1 MFKNNSYHF
10 IIIFGLLALVPLF
23 FKGYTVFIL
32 PQYIL
37 FGILAMSLA
46 FIWGNAG
53 ILSFGQAS
61 FFAIGGY
68 AFGLLI
74 KFYPEINHFFLG
86 SLIILFLGFVIAAIA
101 GYFLFSAGV
110 KSTYFVLATLA
121 LSILTEQ
128 LAVTK
133 SNLTGGWNGLFVDR
147 INITIGDFILVDL
160 GGDFK
165 IFYLILVIALLSYL
179 ALNFLEKNKI
189 GKVLKGIRE
198 NEDRMLALGYKT
210 SFYKTLAFGIS
221 GAFAALAGALYATHA
236 NFISPSVAG
245 VLFSTEVVVWVAIG
259 GRYSLL
265 GAFAGGIIVSFLSNY
280 LSTITPEYWQ
290 LFLGIV
296 FIITIIFFKD
306 GLAGI
311 FKNNLKIRNSN
322 G

>member
-68 AFGLLI
+68 AFGLLL

-86 SLIILFLGFVIAAIA
+86 SLIILFLGFVIAAIT

-147 INITIGDFILVDL
+147 INITVGDFILVDL

-265 GAFAGGIIVSFLSNY
+265 GAFTGGIIVSFLSNY

-311 FKNNLKIRNSN
+311 FKSNLKIRNSN

>member
-68 AFGLLI
+68 AFGLLL

-165 IFYLILVIALLSYL
+165 IFYLILAIALLSYL

-311 FKNNLKIRNSN
+311 FKSNLKIRNSN

>member
-68 AFGLLI
+68 AFGLLL

>member
-1 MFKNNSYHF
+1 MFKNISYHF

-68 AFGLLI
+68 AFGLLL

-86 SLIILFLGFVIAAIA
+86 SLIILFLGFVIAAIT

-147 INITIGDFILVDL
+147 INITIGDFTLVDL

-179 ALNFLEKNKI
+179 ALHFLEKNKI

-311 FKNNLKIRNSN
+311 FKSNLKIRNSN

>member
-1 MFKNNSYHF
+1 MFKNNSYNF

-68 AFGLLI
+68 AFGLLL

-86 SLIILFLGFVIAAIA
+86 SLIILFLGFVIAAIT

-311 FKNNLKIRNSN
+311 FKSNLKIRNSN

>member
-68 AFGLLI
+68 AFGLLL

-86 SLIILFLGFVIAAIA
+86 SLIILFLGFVIAAIT

-311 FKNNLKIRNSN
+311 FKSNLKIRNSN

>member
-86 SLIILFLGFVIAAIA
+86 SLIILFLGFVIAAIT

-165 IFYLILVIALLSYL
+165 IFYLILAIALLSYL

-311 FKNNLKIRNSN
+311 FKSNLKIRNSN

>member
-68 AFGLLI
+68 AFGLLL

-86 SLIILFLGFVIAAIA
+86 SLIILFLGFVIAAIT

-147 INITIGDFILVDL
+147 INITVGDFILVDL

-306 GLAGI
+306 GLAAI
-311 FKNNLKIRNSN
+311 FKSNLKIRNSN